1 VPGGAIWCQP
11 AGNHPVAA
19 EEELAVHP
27 YITSQIAQD
36 RHQERL
42 AQAARQRL
50 ARGVHDERV
59 VREGDRGRVLRRIRR
74 DRWIGRIRR
83 VPRLAQQLRT
93 RAA

>member
-1 VPGGAIWCQP
+1 M
-11 AGNHPVAA
+11 
-19 EEELAVHP
+19 HP
-27 YITSQIAQD
+27 YITSQIVQD

-42 AQAARQRL
+42 ARAARQRL
-50 ARGVHDERV
+50 ARGVGNERIA
-59 VREGDRGRVLRRIRR
+59 REGDREQVLRGIRR